1 MGDNFA
7 ALGGNTA
14 ADEPAMAHVSQLITE
29 VQGSDAMVTRFV
41 LIVES
46 IDADDRYIS
55 TFTSPGLKEWDSI
68 GLLQW
73 ALDNEGCTVIYTDE
87 SDE

>member
-14 ADEPAMAHVSQLITE
+14 ADEPAM
-29 VQGSDAMVTRFV
+29 
-41 LIVES
+41 
-46 IDADDRYIS
+46 
-55 TFTSPGLKEWDSI
+55 
-68 GLLQW
+68 
-73 ALDNEGCTVIYTDE
+73 DNEGCTVIHTDE